1 MLVNA
6 QSRPYT
12 RRMSEDVKITSL
24 ARKIIVKNW
33 FDVSRLRVRTTRG
46 VIHVQGR
53 IYKIAG
59 PVNEREGS
67 ETVLRKL
74 DEELHGIAR
83 VRGVSYQLENWVCA
97 SAGSWR
103 KMGVK
108 MAAAQQKAAAEGNQI
123 D

>member
-1 MLVNA
+1 
-6 QSRPYT
+6 
-12 RRMSEDVKITSL
+12 MSEDVKINSL

-33 FDVSRLRVRTTRG
+33 LDVSRLRVRTVRG

-59 PVNEREGS
+59 PPNEREGS
-67 ETVLRKL
+67 ESSMIKL

-83 VRGVSYQLENWVCA
+83 ARGVTYQLENWVCA

-103 KMGVK
+103 KIGVK
-108 MAAAQQKAAAEGNQI
+108 MTKAQQKAMAEGNQI
-123 D
+123 G